1 MVPRILYLHPKA
13 YKQLIRL
20 RKQATRRS
28 LPSCQ
33 AIAGSGAE
41 LGGTYQR

>member
-1 MVPRILYLHPKA
+1 MVPRILYLHPKTYNPPA
-13 YKQLIRL
+13 QTSR
-20 RKQATRRS
+20 TRRS

-33 AIAGSGAE
+33 AIAGSGTE